1 MGQYKMNIENIFIIV
16 IVRQIHTHYFKQ
28 LCNKI
33 QVKTFIRDTRT
44 LICISLFKYSY
55 FQMNKCTIPS
65 ITIFTRPCDVIKDTH
80 QHKNCFD
87 EQELMLLLSLK
98 LFDNDS
104 PFKKIRGHNFNNAST
119 RSIRTIYTTY
129 LPDLECHSF
138 LNAFLYLHQAKI
150 QGCPPKWKHNL
161 CLPK

>member
-1 MGQYKMNIENIFIIV
+1 M
-16 IVRQIHTHYFKQ
+16 YF
-28 LCNKI
+28 
-33 QVKTFIRDTRT
+33 RR
-44 LICISLFKYSY
+44 
-55 FQMNKCTIPS
+55 NKCTIT

-138 LNAFLYLHQAKI
+138 LNAFLYLHQAKYKDAHPNGNI
-150 QGCPPKWKHNL
+150 TSAYQNKRWFFLTIIEFSCINCFSNYCQNVYFFDL
-161 CLPK
+161 ITN